1 MLSGTSRY
9 LSLLHGE
16 KKHCVDSENGTCK
29 PHTTVSYAH
38 PHCPVCSCCCRHTT
52 HSLLVSVSVSR
63 CRPPPVVHVP
73 ESAPSLVVSQK
84 YIYSVAPWTF
94 FPRINIYLLLPQTA
108 PHLSSPH
115 FALSST
121 PTYPSWSSIPLSCPD
136 HSLAPRFPPRLTL
149 ARAHLLTLLLPS
161 NLYHQVANFGGA
173 VNRSYRSNSE
183 ITNSLDLDLRPRKEP
198 NSCNKLNVRHALHP
212 PCRTTSSA
220 TPYSKDL

>member
-149 ARAHLLTLLLPS
+149 AHAHLLVHTAIFVQFDFAFALQPIPPS
-161 NLYHQVANFGGA
+161 SQFWRSCQPFLSFKFRNHQF
-173 VNRSYRSNSE
+173 S
-183 ITNSLDLDLRPRKEP
+183 
-198 NSCNKLNVRHALHP
+198 
-212 PCRTTSSA
+212 
-220 TPYSKDL
+220 